1 MSLEWG
7 DKATYK
13 VKMSKNQLELLVMF
27 VLSRVHET
35 KKAKKEGI
43 WFIPSNQETKRE
55 QEQVEQGVCTSL
67 ELC

>member
-13 VKMSKNQLELLVMF
+13 VKLSKNLPKLSVMSTP
-27 VLSRVHET
+27 SRVHKT

-43 WFIPSNQETKRE
+43 WLIPSNQETKRK